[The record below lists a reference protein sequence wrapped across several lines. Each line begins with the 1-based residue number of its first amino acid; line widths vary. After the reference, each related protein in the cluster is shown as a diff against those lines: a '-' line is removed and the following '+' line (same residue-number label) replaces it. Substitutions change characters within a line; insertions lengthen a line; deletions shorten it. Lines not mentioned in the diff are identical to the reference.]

1 VPIRF
6 SLIAA
11 GMLGV
16 AGFGLA
22 AASAP
27 QKPPP
32 VPVVVY
38 KSPT

>member
-1 VPIRF
+1 VHTRF

-11 GMLGV
+11 GMLV
-16 AGFGLA
+16 VTGFVLA
-22 AASAP
+22 AASAR
-27 QKPPP
+27 QKPAP

>member
-1 VPIRF
+1 L

-11 GMLGV
+11 GMLV
-16 AGFGLA
+16 VTGFGFA
-22 AASAP
+22 ASSAP